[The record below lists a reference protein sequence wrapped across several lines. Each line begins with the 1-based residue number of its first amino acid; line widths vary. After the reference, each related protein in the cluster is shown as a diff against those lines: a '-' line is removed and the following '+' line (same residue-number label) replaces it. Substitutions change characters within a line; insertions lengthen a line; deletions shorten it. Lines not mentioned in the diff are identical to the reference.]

1 MKTYLSTNDIT
12 DRDLLAAIYQEIQ
25 TMKQAFMSV
34 PDYLEISEIAKFNDL
49 STKQLYKR
57 VVSSGDFEEGVQ
69 YKREDGN
76 IKVSKSILHLLTR
89 KRKKQ
94 TPKGVK

>member
-1 MKTYLSTNDIT
+1 MKTYLQTNNIT
-12 DRDLLAAIYQEIQ
+12 DRNLLEAIYQEMQ

-76 IKVSKSILHLLTR
+76 IKVSKSILHLLQR
-89 KRKKQ
+89 KRRKTSEEAK
-94 TPKGVK
+94 

>member
-1 MKTYLSTNDIT
+1 MKTYLQTNDIT
-12 DRDLLAAIYQEIQ
+12 NRDLLVAIYQEMQ

-76 IKVSKSILHLLTR
+76 IKVSKSILHLLQR
-89 KRKKQ
+89 KRRK
-94 TPKGVK
+94 TSKGVK

>member
-76 IKVSKSILHLLTR
+76 IKVSKSILHLLQR
-89 KRKKQ
+89 KRRK
-94 TPKGVK
+94 TSKGVK

>member
-1 MKTYLSTNDIT
+1 MKTYLQTNNIT
-12 DRDLLAAIYQEIQ
+12 DRNLLEAIYQEMQ

-76 IKVSKSILHLLTR
+76 IKVSKSILHLLQR
-89 KRKKQ
+89 KRRK
-94 TPKGVK
+94 TSKGVK

>member
-1 MKTYLSTNDIT
+1 MKTYLHTNDIT
-12 DRDLLAAIYQEIQ
+12 DRNLLVAIYQEIQ

-34 PDYLEISEIAKFNDL
+34 PDFLEISEIAKFNDL

-76 IKVSKSILHLLTR
+76 IKVSKSILHLLQR
-89 KRKKQ
+89 KRRKTSGGAK
-94 TPKGVK
+94 

>member
-1 MKTYLSTNDIT
+1 MKTYLSNNIT
-12 DRDLLAAIYQEIQ
+12 DRNLLEAIYQEMQ

-57 VVSSGDFEEGVQ
+57 VVSSGDFEEGIQ

-76 IKVSKSILHLLTR
+76 IKVSKSILHLLQR
-89 KRKKQ
+89 KRRK
-94 TPKGVK
+94 TSKGAK

>member
-1 MKTYLSTNDIT
+1 MITLANNDIT
-12 DRDLLAAIYQEIQ
+12 DRNLLEAIYQEMQ

-34 PDYLEISEIAKFNDL
+34 PNYLEISEIAKFNDL

-89 KRKKQ
+89 KRKKSL
-94 TPKGVK
+94 KGAK

>member
-1 MKTYLSTNDIT
+1 MKTYLQTNDIT
-12 DRDLLAAIYQEIQ
+12 TRDLLVAIYQEMQ

-69 YKREDGN
+69 YIREDGN

>member
-1 MKTYLSTNDIT
+1 MKTYLQTNDIT
-12 DRDLLAAIYQEIQ
+12 DRNLLEAIYQEMQ

-76 IKVSKSILHLLTR
+76 IKVSKSILHLLQR
-89 KRKKQ
+89 KRRKTSEGAK
-94 TPKGVK
+94 